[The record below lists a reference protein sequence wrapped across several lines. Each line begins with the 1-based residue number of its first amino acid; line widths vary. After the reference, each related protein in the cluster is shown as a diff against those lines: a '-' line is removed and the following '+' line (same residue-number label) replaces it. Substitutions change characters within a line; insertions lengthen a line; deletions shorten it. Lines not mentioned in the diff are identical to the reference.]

1 MQKEVLCRGIIVEFR
16 SMQDILEKAKDTDD
30 SSQYNIGFCM
40 SLDAM
45 HSNVYVNQNMV
56 NSSKWMIGA
65 AQRGTARQMMMNR
78 QVPKPIQNTSSN
90 VRKIPEATGKRPLKE
105 GELKCDECG
114 QKGHMQ
120 PQCLKLRSWR
130 IVAIREDDS
139 EEIIKNIEGNLK
151 GHAKDDTSEEGE
163 LPPKEEENLNKSS
176 DEDKEMYLWDELKYK
191 VNVVHFISNK
201 DTEQQM

>member
-90 VRKIPEATGKRPLKE
+90 ARKIPEATGKQPLKE
-105 GELKCDECG
+105 VELKSCERTHETSVS
-114 QKGHMQ
+114 KT
-120 PQCLKLRSWR
+120 
-130 IVAIREDDS
+130 
-139 EEIIKNIEGNLK
+139 EELT
-151 GHAKDDTSEEGE
+151 H
-163 LPPKEEENLNKSS
+163 SS
-176 DEDKEMYLWDELKYK
+176 SKRR
-191 VNVVHFISNK
+191 
-201 DTEQQM
+201 